1 MHKVDGTEYAVLK
14 MHNCH
19 ESDVVLHDTVCSHMF
34 FYNSTHSLST
44 VAGTGGAGGGQKIVA
59 CLVSI
64 LYTLH
69 WLSSHAHALERAY
82 RRACGTKCSLIY
94 ISCTNI

>member
-1 MHKVDGTEYAVLK
+1 MHKVDGTKYAVLK

-44 VAGTGGAGGGQKIVA
+44 VAGTGGAGGARK
-59 CLVSI
+59 S
-64 LYTLH
+64 LH
-69 WLSSHAHALERAY
+69 VWCQSCIRCIGCQVTRMRSSARTDVRAA
-82 RRACGTKCSLIY
+82 RNVL
-94 ISCTNI
+94 